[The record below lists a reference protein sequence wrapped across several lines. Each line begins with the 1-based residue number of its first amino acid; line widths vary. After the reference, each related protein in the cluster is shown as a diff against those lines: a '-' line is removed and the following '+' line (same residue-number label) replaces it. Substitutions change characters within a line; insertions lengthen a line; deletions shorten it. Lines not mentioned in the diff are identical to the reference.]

1 MARALVAAV
10 TKAAVTKA
18 AATRVAVMM
27 TMMNPIHPIAAR
39 WNNWLMVNAYVL
51 PTQTRF
57 LASANAMTDMFKVE
71 TRAYRNKV
79 NKPIKKNVRHL
90 L

>member
-10 TKAAVTKA
+10 TKAAVTRV

-51 PTQTRF
+51 PTQTRI
-57 LASANAMTDMFKVE
+57 LASANAILDLLKVE
-71 TRAYRNKV
+71 TRAYRNKM

>member
-1 MARALVAAV
+1 MARALAAAV

-18 AATRVAVMM
+18 AVMM

-51 PTQTRF
+51 PTQPRF
-57 LASANAMTDMFKVE
+57 LASANAMTDMWKK
-71 TRAYRNKV
+71 TAHAYRNKM
-79 NKPIKKNVRHL
+79 NKPIKKNVRPL

>member
-1 MARALVAAV
+1 MARALVAA
-10 TKAAVTKA
+10 ATKA

>member
-18 AATRVAVMM
+18 AVMM

-51 PTQTRF
+51 PTQTRI
-57 LASANAMTDMFKVE
+57 LASANAILDLFKVE
-71 TRAYRNKV
+71 THAYRNKM